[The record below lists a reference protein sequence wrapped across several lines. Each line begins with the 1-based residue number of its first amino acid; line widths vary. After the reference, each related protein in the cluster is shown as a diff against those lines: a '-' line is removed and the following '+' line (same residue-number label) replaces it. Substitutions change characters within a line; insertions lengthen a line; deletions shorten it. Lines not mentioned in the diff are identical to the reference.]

1 MEEKVKQQYDR
12 WLSQP
17 GMPADL
23 ADELNRIAGNEDAI
37 TDRFYRELE
46 FGTGGLRGV
55 IGAGTNRMNVYNI
68 RKATQGLA
76 NYLNASDL
84 PKKVAIGYDSRI
96 KSDVFAKETA
106 AVLAAN
112 GIKAYIYPRLEPTPA
127 LSWAVRYYG
136 CGAGVCVTASHNP
149 AKYNGYKVYGADG
162 CQITLEVAAKIL
174 AAIEAVDCF
183 AVQPAD
189 FDAALAEGKIEYS
202 SEKCLDDF
210 VDAVYAQRVGD
221 GAGTADLKL
230 VYTPLNGSGLECVK
244 KLLAK
249 LGVTHVTVVP
259 EQEKPDGSF
268 PTCPYPN
275 PEIKQAFELAL
286 KMNENIHADLLL
298 ATDPDCDRVGI
309 AVMQGGKVRLMS
321 GNEVGAM
328 LLNYLLE
335 MRKQKG
341 TLSQNSVAVK
351 SFVSTDLAQAIA
363 TRYGCTFK
371 NLLTGFKYIGEVV
384 TQLESQ
390 GRADDFVMG
399 FEESYGY
406 LAGTHAR
413 DKDAVVASMLICE
426 MAAYY
431 KLQGLSLGDVM
442 DKIYADYG
450 YYDNAVVSYTF
461 EGEAGMEK
469 MAGIMN
475 HLRQNP
481 PESLGGSPVVEHS
494 DYQSSLSTDLVSG
507 KSAPIDLPKSNVL
520 EYKAENGCKL
530 IVRPSGTEPKIKT
543 YVTAVAADKAV
554 AQKMGQQLIDESA
567 AWMA

>member
-12 WLSQP
+12 WLSQS

-23 ADELNRIAGNEDAI
+23 AEELKSIAGDEDAI

-259 EQEKPDGSF
+259 EQEKPDGNF

-275 PEIKQAFELAL
+275 PEIREAMQKGLELCD
-286 KMNENIHADLLL
+286 KVHPDLLL
-298 ATDPDCDRVGI
+298 GTDPDCDRCGT
-309 AVMQGGKVRLMS
+309 AVPDGKGGYRLIT
-321 GNEVGAM
+321 GNEMGII
-328 LLNYLLE
+328 LLDYICRT
-335 MRKQKG
+335 RKALG
-341 TLSQNSVAVK
+341 TMPEHPVAVTTI
-351 SFVSTDLAQAIA
+351 VSTDMA
-363 TRYGCTFK
+363 TPVAAKYGVELRRT
-371 NLLTGFKYIGEVV
+371 LTGFKFIGEQIKFFEQTGSNNYVFG
-384 TQLESQ
+384 L
-390 GRADDFVMG
+390 
-399 FEESYGY
+399 EESYGC

-413 DKDAVVASMLICE
+413 DKDAVVAVMCLCE
-426 MAAYY
+426 VAAYCKKHNMTLWDMMVSMY
-431 KLQGLSLGDVM
+431 EKYGYFKETQYTITMKGIDGARQIAEIM
-442 DKIYADYG
+442 DK
-450 YYDNAVVSYTF
+450 
-461 EGEAGMEK
+461 
-469 MAGIMN
+469 
-475 HLRQNP
+475 LRKNP
-481 PESLGGSPVVEHS
+481 PKAFGDLKVEKFRDYLNDVVIDMESGEKTTTG
-494 DYQSSLSTDLVSG
+494 
-507 KSAPIDLPKSNVL
+507 LPKSNVL
-520 EYKAENGCKL
+520 YFELPDNAWCCA
-530 IVRPSGTEPKIKT
+530 RPSGTEPKIKFYMGVKGNSIEDAQAKVEKLT
-543 YVTAVAADKAV
+543 EDVKAV
-554 AQKMGQQLIDESA
+554 L
-567 AWMA
+567 

>member
-1 MEEKVKQQYDR
+1 MRNDN
-12 WLSQP
+12 
-17 GMPADL
+17 D
-23 ADELNRIAGNEDAI
+23 
-37 TDRFYRELE
+37 
-46 FGTGGLRGV
+46 
-55 IGAGTNRMNVYNI
+55 
-68 RKATQGLA
+68 RKASL
-76 NYLNASDL
+76 
-84 PKKVAIGYDSRI
+84 I
-96 KSDVFAKETA
+96 
-106 AVLAAN
+106 
-112 GIKAYIYPRLEPTPA
+112 
-127 LSWAVRYYG
+127 
-136 CGAGVCVTASHNP
+136 
-149 AKYNGYKVYGADG
+149 
-162 CQITLEVAAKIL
+162 
-174 AAIEAVDCF
+174 F
-183 AVQPAD
+183 AVC
-189 FDAALAEGKIEYS
+189 GI
-202 SEKCLDDF
+202 
-210 VDAVYAQRVGD
+210 
-221 GAGTADLKL
+221 
-230 VYTPLNGSGLECVK
+230 
-244 KLLAK
+244 
-249 LGVTHVTVVP
+249 VP
-259 EQEKPDGSF
+259 VAWF
-268 PTCPYPN
+268 
-275 PEIKQAFELAL
+275 A
-286 KMNENIHADLLL
+286 LL

-363 TRYGCTFK
+363 ARYGCTFK

-481 PESLGGSPVVEHS
+481 PKSLGGSPVVEHS